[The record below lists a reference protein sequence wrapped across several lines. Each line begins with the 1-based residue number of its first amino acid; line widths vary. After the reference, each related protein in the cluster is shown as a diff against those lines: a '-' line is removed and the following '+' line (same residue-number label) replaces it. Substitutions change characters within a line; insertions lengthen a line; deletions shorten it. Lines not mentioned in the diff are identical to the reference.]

1 MKIILALAALA
12 ALGGCAVQPAY
23 YPQPVNPYA
32 WHTVS
37 VTPVQRVDGNVVATG
52 ETTEAQPRVVY
63 STEPVYA
70 TAPVYVAQPLYAP
83 APAYYYPPVTL
94 GFDFVF
100 GNWGHRGYGRG
111 YGYGGRGYGR
121 HR

>member
-37 VTPVQRVDGNVVATG
+37 TTPVQRVDGSVVASG
-52 ETTEAQPRVVY
+52 DTTEAQPRVVY
-63 STEPVYA
+63 TTEPVYV
-70 TAPVYVAQPLYAP
+70 TQPVYAA

-111 YGYGGRGYGR
+111 WGYGGRGGYGR